1 VTADP
6 SPAEELA
13 GVFARFSGVLLSE
26 ATVATAL
33 STVTSLAID
42 TIAGSSGSGIT
53 LLDSNGRR
61 TTSAATDPLVEQLDD
76 LQYQLDEGP
85 CLSAWRDLTVLRSG
99 GQDDERRWPSWLG
112 RAHQLGM
119 QAFISAPLING
130 ASAIGAIKVYSTA
143 VDAFDERDEDLLRRF
158 AEQAAI
164 FVGNVLT
171 VRAAARL
178 SDQLKET
185 LKFRDLI
192 AMARG
197 ILMARRRIN
206 ADEAF
211 RELMAESYR
220 TRRLVRDVAAQIVSS
235 PVDT

>member
-13 GVFARFSGVLLSE
+13 GVFARMSGVLLSE

-42 TIAGSSGSGIT
+42 TIAGSSGSGIS
-53 LLDSNGRR
+53 LLDSNGSR

-99 GQDDERRWPSWLG
+99 GPDDERRWPSWLG

-119 QAFISAPLING
+119 HAFISAPLING

-185 LKFRDLI
+185 LKFRDLT

-220 TRRLVRDVAAQIVSS
+220 TRRLVRDVAAQIVAS
-235 PVDT
+235 PADT